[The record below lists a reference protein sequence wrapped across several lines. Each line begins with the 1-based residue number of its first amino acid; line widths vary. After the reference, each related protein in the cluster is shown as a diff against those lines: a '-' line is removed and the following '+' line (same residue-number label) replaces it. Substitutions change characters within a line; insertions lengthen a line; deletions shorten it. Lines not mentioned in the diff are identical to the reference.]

1 MDNIVWNIIG
11 GIGLS
16 GLFVAFLNIRQA
28 LFLGMGVGW
37 LSLCAM
43 FVLSLPS
50 LRDTPTI
57 WAFIAEL
64 FSVLGNIVA
73 LLALIGF
80 YTLYCVYGNKDH
92 IANGTMPDTW
102 YLFSYFVVSAFALNL
117 IAIVSYLKENNPGYK
132 ALSLLLST
140 LTMGFI
146 LIETIICSYFQTDGF
161 LV

>member
-1 MDNIVWNIIG
+1 MDNIVWNIVG

-16 GLFVAFLNIRQA
+16 GLLVALFNVRQA

-43 FVLSLPS
+43 LVLSLPS

-57 WAFIAEL
+57 WTFIKEL
-64 FSVLGNIVA
+64 INVLGNIVA
-73 LLALIGF
+73 LLGLIGF
-80 YTLYCVYGNKDH
+80 YTMYCVYGNKDH
-92 IANGTMPDTW
+92 IADGSMPDTW

-117 IAIVSYLKENNPGYK
+117 MAIVSYLKENSSEYK
-132 ALSLLLST
+132 ALSLLLTT
-140 LTMGFI
+140 LTGGFVM
-146 LIETIICSYFQTDGF
+146 IETIICTYFQTDGF